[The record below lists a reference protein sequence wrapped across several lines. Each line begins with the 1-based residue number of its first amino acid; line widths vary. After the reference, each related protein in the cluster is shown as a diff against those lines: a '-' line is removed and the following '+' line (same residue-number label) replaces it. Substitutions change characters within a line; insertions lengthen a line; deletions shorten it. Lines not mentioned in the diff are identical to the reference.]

1 MVSLNAEEAQR
12 PCPGPHRLVCALR
25 PGRDRARHML
35 LPDDPSATLLGL
47 PAPFAWNI
55 GWVLGTFFA
64 MLSYHLITQRRQ
76 P

>member
-1 MVSLNAEEAQR
+1 
-12 PCPGPHRLVCALR
+12 
-25 PGRDRARHML
+25 ML